1 MSDGPGVDEVG
12 VLPWQLV
19 RGKRF
24 VRKVARRIGLNRAW
38 ATLIVVL
45 VGLFAVSATI
55 TVLVVSLDT
64 IATDLN
70 SETSTINWAL
80 TGPMLAFGVVGPAFG
95 KAGDLWGHK
104 RLFLLG
110 LLGAAVFAALTAVA
124 WNATTMILF
133 RTLSAT
139 AGSATG
145 PAAMAFINRM
155 FEPEERVRP
164 LGFWS
169 FTTAGAP
176 VLGVVLGAPIVE

>member
-1 MSDGPGVDEVG
+1 MSDAPGVDEVG
-12 VLPWQLV
+12 VLPWQAV

-24 VRKVARRIGLNRAW
+24 VRKVAKRIGLNRAW

-45 VGLFAVSATI
+45 SGLFAVSATI

-70 SETSTINWAL
+70 TDTSTINWAL

-110 LLGAAVFAALTAVA
+110 LLGASIFAALTAVA

-145 PAAMAFINRM
+145 GYAM
-155 FEPEERVRP
+155 
-164 LGFWS
+164 
-169 FTTAGAP
+169 
-176 VLGVVLGAPIVE
+176 